1 MIGSVTDLGAVNNP
15 AISLNLI
22 EMGMGTPPAANDTVT
37 LTISDTTGIQDI
49 AGNKLETIPSFTLV
63 NTVAS
68 NPGAP
73 GLSAASVRGDKLVL
87 TYDKPMLPN
96 RPPDDAFTVTV
107 TPSTTTTVTDLIVM
121 NDHSA
126 TTATVVLT
134 LSAAVQSTDTVTLSY
149 NTADDYAPRLQ
160 SMWERQ
166 VAALT
171 NQTVTNDTGKPEAS
185 IFRDHS
191 AVTEGNTASF
201 TVTLLPA
208 PAGNV
213 DVNLTITQMGD
224 FVADTELGGMKTV
237 TVTPSGTE
245 QYTVDTVGD
254 STDEANGAVIA
265 TLETGTDYVVHP
277 MYSAAGVAVNDNDG
291 SSRGGGG
298 GGGRGGGGG
307 GRGGSGGSDRHG
319 NSVATAT
326 PIAFRPASPRAGS
339 IAGTINTRSD
349 VDYFRLRLAQ
359 AGVLVIETNGST
371 DTRGQAWQAGEEL
384 SAATDGGPGSN
395 FRLATPV
402 EAGDV
407 VIAIAGEGGRTGV
420 YTLRARLMVSHLENP
435 SPTSFQSGLGA
446 AGALRRRG
454 GESRREYAGRRG
466 AATAR
471 PARDSG
477 GRPPPPARQAGGGV

>member
-1 MIGSVTDLGAVNNP
+1 MVTATLKAGDNYTVDAANDTASITVNDNDKDPAQTPQDMTPPRLVAGSIASNGGIHLCFSERLAWRNLAASQFSVIGSVTDLGAVNNT

-160 SMWERQ
+160 SMWGTR

-171 NQTVTNDTGKPEAS
+171 DQTVTNDTGKPEAS

-191 AVTEGNTASF
+191 AVTEGNPASF
-201 TVTLLPA
+201 TVTLDPVPA
-208 PAGNV
+208 TDV

-224 FVADTELGGMKTV
+224 FVADTDELGAKTV
-237 TVTPSGTE
+237 TVPTQGSAT
-245 QYTVDTVGD
+245 YTVDTEGD
-254 STDEANGAVIA
+254 STDEPNGAVIV
-265 TLETGTDYVVHP
+265 TLGADTGTDYVVHP

-291 SSRGGGG
+291 
-298 GGGRGGGGG
+298 
-307 GRGGSGGSDRHG
+307 
-319 NSVATAT
+319 
-326 PIAFRPASPRAGS
+326 
-339 IAGTINTRSD
+339 
-349 VDYFRLRLAQ
+349 
-359 AGVLVIETNGST
+359 GST
-371 DTRGQAWQAGEEL
+371 R
-384 SAATDGGPGSN
+384 
-395 FRLATPV
+395 R
-402 EAGDV
+402 
-407 VIAIAGEGGRTGV
+407 
-420 YTLRARLMVSHLENP
+420 
-435 SPTSFQSGLGA
+435 
-446 AGALRRRG
+446 RRRG
-454 GESRREYAGRRG
+454 
-466 AATAR
+466 
-471 PARDSG
+471 
-477 GRPPPPARQAGGGV
+477 